1 MTGMFLNEDY
11 VSPEIVCKSLE
22 ITIDVIHECYYE
34 INLYKRHEITDFD
47 DIKETLATYLKVK
60 SIINNFNIDYDNW
73 FNERK
78 GISIEVSYYIRQ
90 YFDIAETMESHIKL
104 MKKLKLNE
112 IANYLKSLTTSEV
125 TTLLNEINN

>member
-78 GISIEVSYYIRQ
+78 GISIEVSYYIRK
-90 YFDIAETMESHIKL
+90 YFDINETMDSHIKQ
-104 MKKLKLNE
+104 MKKLKLEE
-112 IANYLKSLTTSEV
+112 IVEYFKTFKTKEV
-125 TTLLNEINN
+125 TSLLRQIID